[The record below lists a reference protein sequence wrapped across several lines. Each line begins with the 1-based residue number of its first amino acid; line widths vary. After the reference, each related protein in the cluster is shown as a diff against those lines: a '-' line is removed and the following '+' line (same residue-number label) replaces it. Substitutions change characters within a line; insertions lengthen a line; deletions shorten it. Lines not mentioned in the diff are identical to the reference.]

1 MNTRKISLALFFFFV
16 LLSGFVT
23 AQTPE
28 SRIRVAIYQDKGV
41 GKGAG
46 NMLARIIE
54 KDPAFE
60 YRIINGQDIRD
71 GVLDQFD
78 LFLLPGGSGRGE
90 AASMQPEGVEKVKAF
105 VRSGHGYLGICAGAY
120 FPLQQEFINVTRK
133 STLWERGHAKLKIE
147 LTDLGREVFGQE
159 YVGELEVNY
168 HNGPV
173 ININEN
179 PNMPKVEVLAWFRSE
194 VAENGTPAGI
204 QVNSPAIIF
213 TRYEKGPVI
222 TISPH
227 PEGTQGLK
235 GFINSALHYLAEH
248 SEK

>member
-1 MNTRKISLALFFFFV
+1 MHTKRFVILFIFLF
-16 LLSGFVT
+16 LSGLAA
-23 AQTPE
+23 AQTE
-28 SRIRVAIYQDKGV
+28 ETKIRVAIYQDKGV
-41 GKGAG
+41 GKGSAP
-46 NMLARIIE
+46 MLARIIE
-54 KDPAFE
+54 QDPAFE

-78 LFLLPGGSGRGE
+78 LFVLPGGSGRGE

-105 VRSGHGYLGICAGAY
+105 VRSGRGYLGICAGAY

-133 STLWERGHAKLKIE
+133 STLWQRGHAKLKIE

-179 PNMPKVEVLAWFRSE
+179 PDMPKVEVLAWFRSE
-194 VAENGTPAGI
+194 VAENGTPEGI
-204 QVNSPAIIF
+204 QINSPAMIF

-227 PEGTQGLK
+227 PEGTKDLK

>member
-1 MNTRKISLALFFFFV
+1 MHTKRFVILFIFLF
-16 LLSGFVT
+16 LSGLAA
-23 AQTPE
+23 AQTE
-28 SRIRVAIYQDKGV
+28 ETKIRVAVYKDKGV
-41 GKGAG
+41 GKGSAE
-46 NMLARIIE
+46 MLVRIIE
-54 KDPAFE
+54 QDPAFE

-78 LFLLPGGSGRGE
+78 LFVLPGGSGRGE

-105 VRSGHGYLGICAGAY
+105 VRSGRGYLGICAGAY

-133 STLWERGHAKLKIE
+133 STLWQRGHAKLKIE

-179 PNMPKVEVLAWFRSE
+179 PDMPKVEVLAWFRSE
-194 VAENGTPAGI
+194 VAENGTPEGI
-204 QVNSPAIIF
+204 QINSPAMIF

-227 PEGTQGLK
+227 PEGTKGLK

>member
-1 MNTRKISLALFFFFV
+1 MCTKIFQFTFFFV
-16 LLSGFVT
+16 FIIFPVLAI

-28 SRIRVAIYQDKGV
+28 NKIRVAIYQDAGV

-46 NMLARIIE
+46 TMLARIIE
-54 KDPAFE
+54 QDPAFE
-60 YRIINGQDIRD
+60 YRIINGQDVRD

-105 VRSGHGYLGICAGAY
+105 VRAGNGYLGICAGAY

-133 STLWERGHAKLKIE
+133 STLWRRGHAKLKIE

-179 PNMPKVEVLAWFRSE
+179 PEMPPVEVLAWFRSE
-194 VAENGTPAGI
+194 TAENGTPAGI
-204 QVNSPAIIF
+204 QVNSPAIIL

-227 PEGTQGLK
+227 PEGTKGLK
-235 GFINSALHYLAEH
+235 GFITSALHYLAEH
-248 SEK
+248 SEN

>member
-1 MNTRKISLALFFFFV
+1 MHTKRFVILFIFLF
-16 LLSGFVT
+16 LSGLAA
-23 AQTPE
+23 AQTE
-28 SRIRVAIYQDKGV
+28 ETKIRVAVYKDKGV
-41 GKGAG
+41 GKGSAE
-46 NMLARIIE
+46 MLVRIIE
-54 KDPAFE
+54 QDPAFE

-78 LFLLPGGSGRGE
+78 LFVLPGGSGRGE

-133 STLWERGHAKLKIE
+133 STLWQRGHAKLKIE

-179 PNMPKVEVLAWFRSE
+179 PDMPKVEVLAWFRSE
-194 VAENGTPAGI
+194 VAENGTPEGI
-204 QVNSPAIIF
+204 QINSPAMIF

-227 PEGTQGLK
+227 PEGTKGLK